1 MSEQGI
7 SDLKTDL
14 NKINGKVDTL
24 NNKLSPQSSI
34 VRRPPPTA
42 HRPHATH

>member
-1 MSEQGI
+1 MSEQGTADL
-7 SDLKTDL
+7 SDKFDTLSD
-14 NKINGKVDTL
+14 KVDTL